1 MAVMMI
7 VRTAPD
13 AARTEDE
20 DAEDGH
26 EPVGE
31 PGVWENR
38 AVLLVVV
45 NDEQA
50 QEEKAGEQAA
60 NDSSGKI

>member
-1 MAVMMI
+1 MMMVM
-7 VRTAPD
+7 RAAPHTARAQNQD
-13 AARTEDE
+13 T
-20 DAEDGH
+20 EDGH
-26 EPVGE
+26 EPRGE
-31 PGVWENR
+31 PGVRENR